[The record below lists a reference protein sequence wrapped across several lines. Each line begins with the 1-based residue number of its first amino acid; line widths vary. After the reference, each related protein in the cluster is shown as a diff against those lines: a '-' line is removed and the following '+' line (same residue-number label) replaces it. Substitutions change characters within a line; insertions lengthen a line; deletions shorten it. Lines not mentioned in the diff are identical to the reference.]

1 MGCKAIIKA
10 MVAKALQR
18 FTLTMWDV
26 KVLENYQKQLED
38 LGFTLTMWDVKY
50 IYRWIIIIITISF
63 TLTMWDVKFKLLN
76 AYVNLIKVLP

>member
-1 MGCKAIIKA
+1 
-10 MVAKALQR
+10 
-18 FTLTMWDV
+18 MWDV

-63 TLTMWDVKFKLLN
+63 TLTMWDVK
-76 AYVNLIKVLP
+76 LIIAIGMLENVQAVLP